1 MLRGRAAVL
10 KTSKNELLAALA
22 KAFEG
27 IGFDVG
33 DYEDAAQ
40 MVTWA
45 ETHGLRGLA
54 QLQAALPHLI
64 GRTNLPIELIQ
75 AADRLIVLDAEGGS
89 TLVYGGE
96 AVDLAY
102 TQARHNGFGAVQ
114 LRNCR
119 NRKLIIER
127 LVNTARRRGMACV
140 AYWRQSVNTAVDSV
154 VSVAAHAECPAYRE
168 YLSAERA
175 VDREPSLVILCGPD
189 LSVLQEQVTA
199 VVPASSR
206 KIANVDPKA
215 MSSAYRDAL
224 EYGID
229 MDIALW
235 ENLQQLIKNVLVE
248 ATATSRAGAGD

>member
-1 MLRGRAAVL
+1 ML

-27 IGFDVG
+27 IGFDIG

-40 MVTWA
+40 MVAWA
-45 ETHGLRGLA
+45 EIHGLQGLV

-64 GRTNLPIELIQ
+64 ARPNLPIELIQ
-75 AADRLIVLDAEGGS
+75 ADDRLIVLDAHGGS
-89 TLVYGGE
+89 TLVCGGE

-102 TQARHNGFGAVQ
+102 TQVRHSGFGAVQ

-127 LVNTARRRGMACV
+127 LVNTAKRRGMAGV
-140 AYWRQSVNTAVDSV
+140 AYWRQSANTAVYCV
-154 VSVAAHAECPAYRE
+154 VSIAAHAQYPTYRE
-168 YLSAERA
+168 YLGAERPTHS
-175 VDREPSLVILCGPD
+175 EQSMFILFGPD
-189 LSVLQEQVTA
+189 VSVLQEQVA
-199 VVPASSR
+199 AIVPVSSR
-206 KIANVDPKA
+206 KIANVDPRA
-215 MSSAYRDAL
+215 MASAYQNAL

-229 MDIALW
+229 MHATLW
-235 ENLQQLIKNVLVE
+235 ESLQTLIKNVLVE